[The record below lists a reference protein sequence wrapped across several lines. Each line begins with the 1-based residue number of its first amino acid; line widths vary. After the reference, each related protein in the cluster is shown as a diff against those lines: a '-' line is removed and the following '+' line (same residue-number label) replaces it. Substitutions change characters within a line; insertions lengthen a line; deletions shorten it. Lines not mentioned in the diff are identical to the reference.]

1 MRILS
6 PGTIYVIVY
15 LDTQAEPKHVPS
27 VSHQPRYSS
36 MLQHDASPE
45 GSTSRQTS
53 DVARRIDLG
62 FTLHKVESLLE
73 VLLESLWVTDTMIS
87 PVW

>member
-1 MRILS
+1 M
-6 PGTIYVIVY
+6 
-15 LDTQAEPKHVPS
+15 PS

-45 GSTSRQTS
+45 GTPRGRPQ
-53 DVARRIDLG
+53 DVARGTGLG

-73 VLLESLWVTDTMIS
+73 VLLESLWVTDTMLS